1 MPSPLAHGQ
10 PVAVVTG
17 GASGIGAA
25 CCRAL
30 ARLGH
35 RVVVADLDVA
45 AATAV
50 AADLE
55 LAGPA
60 RLDVTDSV
68 AVQDL
73 MDSTAARYGRVDVVV
88 TAAGVDDPEAKAQLG
103 ARTALR
109 QPLDVTVGLDDDR
122 WRRVLRVNLDG
133 TFFTVRAALP
143 HMIRQRSG
151 AIVTVASSAAYD
163 APAGYPHY
171 SASKAGVVA
180 LTRSVGKEV
189 VAHGVRVN
197 GVAPG
202 PTVTPMTAR
211 TPDVIGAPGSLAVRP
226 PARAEEIADVV
237 VFLAGSGAAN
247 LAGEVILANGGRFT
261 A

>member
-1 MPSPLAHGQ
+1 MTSPPHPDR

-17 GASGIGAA
+17 GGSGIGAA

-35 RVVVADLDVA
+35 RVVVADLDLPG
-45 AATAV
+45 ATAV
-50 AADLE
+50 AEGLE
-55 LAGPA
+55 LGTAA
-60 RLDVTDSV
+60 LLDVTDPS
-68 AVQDL
+68 AVDDL
-73 MDSTAARYGRVDVVV
+73 VDRTAARHGHLDVVV
-88 TAAGVDDPEAKAQLG
+88 TAAGVDDPVAKAQIG
-103 ARTALR
+103 ERLR
-109 QPLDVTVGLDDDR
+109 QARPLDVTAGLDDER
-122 WRRVLRVNLDG
+122 WRRVLAVNLDG
-133 TFFTVRAALP
+133 TFFTVRAALR
-143 HMIRQRSG
+143 HMTRQGSG
-151 AIVTVASSAAYD
+151 AVVTVASSAAYD

-171 SASKAGVVA
+171 SASKAAVVA

-211 TPDVIGAPGSLAVRP
+211 TPPVVGHAAGQFVRP
-226 PARAEEIADVV
+226 PATAEEIADVV
-237 VFLAGSGAAN
+237 LFLAGPGAAN
-247 LAGEVILANGGRFT
+247 LAGEVVLANGGRFT